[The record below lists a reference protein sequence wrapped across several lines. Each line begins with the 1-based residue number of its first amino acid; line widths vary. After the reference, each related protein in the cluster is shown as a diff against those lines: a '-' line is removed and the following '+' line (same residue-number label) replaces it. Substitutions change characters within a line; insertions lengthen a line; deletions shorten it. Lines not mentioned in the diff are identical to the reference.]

1 MENYTRK
8 GYEDLATRVLKEFD
22 DDWVK
27 AIVFSYNESDF
38 DKLREFFAT
47 ENYELF
53 CSVCGINAEN
63 WQQFLE
69 NLKAKAF
76 ADKELHA
83 TLQEQWYKQ
92 QHNKDLYD
100 DLLMEQQ
107 EQM

>member
-1 MENYTRK
+1 MKDSIMK
-8 GYEDLATRVLKEFD
+8 GYESLATDVLKDFNN
-22 DDWVK
+22 DWIRL
-27 AIVFSYNESDF
+27 IVFNDDESEFNE
-38 DKLREFFAT
+38 LREFFKS
-47 ENYELF
+47 ENYEVF
-53 CSVCGINAEN
+53 CNVCDIKPEN
-63 WQQFLE
+63 WQKFLE
-69 NLKAKAF
+69 NLKTRAF